1 MHTENYCF
9 LLSLQLIATVLD
21 HLTRGYPP
29 FTLEKQGKIP
39 SDFFKR
45 KLGRKI
51 VQSEPGKEH
60 AIKHKPSKR
69 KGTDKD
75 KVKEQDKPREFIR
88 DKMKRNEEPG
98 EDTVLIFKNYLICGV
113 IDKAQFGDYGLV
125 HTVQEL
131 YGSNTAGILLSAFS
145 RLFTTFLQV
154 NDCRIS
160 IQD

>member
-1 MHTENYCF
+1 MHTDNYCF
-9 LLSLQLIATVLD
+9 LLSLQLIAAVLD

-29 FTLEKQGKIP
+29 FTVEKQGKIP

-51 VQSEPGKEH
+51 SEPGKKD
-60 AIKHKPSKR
+60 AINHKPSEK

-75 KVKEQDKPREFIR
+75 KVKEQDKPREFIQ
-88 DKMKRNEEPG
+88 DELKKNEEPG

-131 YGSNTAGILLSAFS
+131 YGSNTAGILLSSFS
-145 RLFTTFLQV
+145 RLFTAFLQV
-154 NDCRIS
+154 NGC
-160 IQD
+160 